1 VTARYPVT
9 LTVNGRRAAT
19 EVGSD
24 ETLLAVL
31 RRVFRLTSCRESCGI
46 GLCGTCTVSLDGRVV
61 SSCIMLARLAD
72 GAEVETVEAVG
83 SPGGLSDLQAAFV
96 AEGALQCGFCTPGMI
111 MMSRQ
116 LLRENPD
123 PSAAEIAEY
132 LAGNICRCGSYPEI
146 IRAVRRCA
154 QERAAARPQPAPPQ
168 PAPPQ
173 PAPPQPGP
181 PQPGPPQLGRS

>member
-1 VTARYPVT
+1 MTRRDGGYGYRIT
-9 LTVNGRRAAT
+9 LTVNGRQEAA

-31 RRVFRLTSCRESCGI
+31 RRIFGLVSCRESCGV
-46 GLCGTCTVSLDGRVV
+46 GLCGTCTVSLDNRVV

-72 GAEVETVEAVG
+72 GAEVETVESVG
-83 SPGGLSDLQAAFV
+83 APGSLNDLQAAFV

-111 MMSRQ
+111 MMARE

-123 PSAAEIAEY
+123 PSAAQIAEY

-154 QERAAARPQPAPPQ
+154 QDRAAA
-168 PAPPQ
+168 
-173 PAPPQPGP
+173 
-181 PQPGPPQLGRS
+181 GRNE